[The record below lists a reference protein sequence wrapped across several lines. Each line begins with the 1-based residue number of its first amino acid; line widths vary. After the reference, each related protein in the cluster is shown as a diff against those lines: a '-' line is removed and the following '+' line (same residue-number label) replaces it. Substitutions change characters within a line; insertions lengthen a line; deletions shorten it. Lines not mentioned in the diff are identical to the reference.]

1 MIKTIGVFLQE
12 QLLRMR
18 WLNQL
23 VGNLLQAIGIDLE
36 SRMGASVQFFIYD
49 IIKIFILLS
58 VLIFSIS
65 YIQSFFP
72 PERTKKILGRFH
84 GIGANTLAAL
94 LGTVTPFC
102 SCSSIPLFIGF
113 TSAGLPLG
121 VTFSFL
127 ISSPLVDLGS
137 LVMLT
142 GSFGS
147 KVALAYVLVG
157 LVLAVLGGTLIER
170 LHLENDVEEFIRN
183 AGRVDLESPQMSV
196 RDRLSYAKTQVA
208 STVRKVAPYVLVGV
222 AIGAL
227 IHNFI
232 PQAFVE
238 ELAQK
243 LSSAAAGVIVE
254 YKGISVADDTLLRR
268 KLREAGVDYAVVKNT
283 MLGRAAAKAG
293 LEGLDDVLKGTTALA
308 VSAEDPVSAA
318 KILCEQA
325 KNDENFKVKAGFLDG
340 AVIDVARV
348 NELAKLPSREG
359 LISMLL
365 SVLNGPIRGLAVAL
379 NAIAEKQGEGEA
391 APAAE

>member
-1 MIKTIGVFLQE
+1 MKGLLGRDTLWYNTLCWKETAKTFRISEVKDLANEKVLQE
-12 QLLRMR
+12 
-18 WLNQL
+18 
-23 VGNLLQAIGIDLE
+23 
-36 SRMGASVQFFIYD
+36 
-49 IIKIFILLS
+49 K
-58 VLIFSIS
+58 
-65 YIQSFFP
+65 
-72 PERTKKILGRFH
+72 
-84 GIGANTLAAL
+84 
-94 LGTVTPFC
+94 
-102 SCSSIPLFIGF
+102 
-113 TSAGLPLG
+113 
-121 VTFSFL
+121 
-127 ISSPLVDLGS
+127 
-137 LVMLT
+137 
-142 GSFGS
+142 
-147 KVALAYVLVG
+147 
-157 LVLAVLGGTLIER
+157 
-170 LHLENDVEEFIRN
+170 
-183 AGRVDLESPQMSV
+183 
-196 RDRLSYAKTQVA
+196 
-208 STVRKVAPYVLVGV
+208 
-222 AIGAL
+222 
-227 IHNFI
+227 
-232 PQAFVE
+232 QAFVE

-243 LSSAAAGVIVE
+243 LSGAAAGVIVE

-308 VSAEDPVSAA
+308 VSAEDPVAAA